1 MRPLRLE
8 QRVDQDWSTSL
19 CVEDQMLA
27 DTHERRITKMD
38 PTMVLECM
46 LESPPVKWTGAGT
59 YLGHNRQIVQTRKLR
74 VRQTG
79 AGGKFD
85 YERRRR

>member
-1 MRPLRLE
+1 MCGSSGFSL
-8 QRVDQDWSTSL
+8 QRISL
-19 CVEDQMLA
+19 SRE
-27 DTHERRITKMD
+27 
-38 PTMVLECM
+38 
-46 LESPPVKWTGAGT
+46 T

-85 YERRRR
+85 YERRRRVEVVLDFEMKEAGSSAGQRGFGGAILSGTSNVLFETSDA